1 MLRVTKDR
9 KRKYLS
15 IGISVNPA
23 YWDFLKNKP
32 RKNCPDRVQIERII
46 SDKIK
51 VYREQILNYQA
62 ENKAFTAVS
71 LVEKVQAPM
80 QARTVED
87 VFVEQIANLKQQGRM
102 GYALSHQETYH
113 SLLKF
118 NGHLNIYFSDIDTAW
133 LKRYES
139 WLRGQGFSE
148 NTIGRRFRT
157 LRVVYVAIEEKVAKS
172 EHYPFKSYK
181 VSKLH
186 RATAKRAIGKAEIF
200 RIINYAS
207 GRP

>member
-1 MLRVTKDR
+1 MSVTIEVVCYKSKVLSNNESPLMLRVTKDR

-32 RKNCPDRVQIERII
+32 RRNCPDRVQIERII

-62 ENKAFTAVS
+62 ENKTFTAVS

-118 NGHLNIYFSDIDTAW
+118 NGYLNIYFSDIDTAW

-157 LRVVYVAIEEKVAKS
+157 LRVVYNVTIEEKVAV
-172 EHYPFKSYK
+172 EPLPFQ
-181 VSKLH
+181 VL
-186 RATAKRAIGKAEIF
+186 
-200 RIINYAS
+200 
-207 GRP
+207 

>member
-1 MLRVTKDR
+1 
-9 KRKYLS
+9 
-15 IGISVNPA
+15 
-23 YWDFLKNKP
+23 
-32 RKNCPDRVQIERII
+32 
-46 SDKIK
+46 
-51 VYREQILNYQA
+51 
-62 ENKAFTAVS
+62 
-71 LVEKVQAPM
+71 M

-118 NGHLNIYFSDIDTAW
+118 NGYLNIYFSDIDTAW

-157 LRVVYVAIEEKVAKS
+157 LRVVYNVTIEEKVAV
-172 EHYPFKSYK
+172 EPLPFQ
-181 VSKLH
+181 VL
-186 RATAKRAIGKAEIF
+186 
-200 RIINYAS
+200 
-207 GRP
+207 